1 MSQFDSYINWE
12 KKKICEG
19 YFFFVAIDAMMRP
32 IPIPQF
38 VVETDEEQIEWDK
51 AEKIRNHMI
60 TEKTE

>member
-1 MSQFDSYINWE
+1 MKAI
-12 KKKICEG
+12 
-19 YFFFVAIDAMMRP
+19 FFFVAIDAMMRP

-51 AEKIRNHMI
+51 AEKIRNNMI